1 MGTGRTLNK
10 APKTR
15 PKKSPLERRRREK
28 TQRARLVEA
37 GMDCEFVR
45 KMTTKDLRENLM
57 RVAIEQA
64 KEAKAAKKSA

>member
-15 PKKSPLERRRREK
+15 PKKSPIERRRREK
-28 TQRARLVEA
+28 VQRARLVA
-37 GMDCEFVR
+37 TGMDSEMVR
-45 KMTTKDLRENLM
+45 KMTNKDLRENLM

-64 KEAKAAKKSA
+64 KTAKKSA

>member
-15 PKKSPLERRRREK
+15 PKKSPIERRRREK
-28 TQRARLVEA
+28 VQRARLVA
-37 GMDCEFVR
+37 SGMDSEMVR
-45 KMTTKDLRENLM
+45 KMTNKDLRENLM

-64 KEAKAAKKSA
+64 KAAKKSA

>member
-15 PKKSPLERRRREK
+15 PKKSPIERRRREK
-28 TQRARLVEA
+28 VQRARLVASGIDSE
-37 GMDCEFVR
+37 MVR
-45 KMTTKDLRENLM
+45 KMTNKDLRENLM

-64 KEAKAAKKSA
+64 KAAKKSA

>member
-28 TQRARLVEA
+28 VQRARLVTSGLDSE
-37 GMDCEFVR
+37 MVR
-45 KMTTKDLRENLM
+45 KMTNKDLRENLM

-64 KEAKAAKKSA
+64 KAAKKSA